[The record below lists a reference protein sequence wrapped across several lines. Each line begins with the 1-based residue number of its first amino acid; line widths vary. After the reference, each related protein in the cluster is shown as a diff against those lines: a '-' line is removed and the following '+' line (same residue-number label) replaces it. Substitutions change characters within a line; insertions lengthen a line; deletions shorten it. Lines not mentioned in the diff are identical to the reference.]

1 MATTTPAKKRARA
14 SSQRFFIGG
23 FCGLV
28 EITVTYPLEF
38 IKNSMQ
44 LQPKRFRT
52 PLEALR
58 VNVANHG
65 ARVLYRGIPSW
76 WLFAF
81 PRSAVRFTG
90 FDVLTHQLDSI
101 EHDLLRDAMAGVGAG
116 VLEAYCALIPCQNLS
131 IRMTH
136 DANLPSG
143 QQKFGPLGFF
153 RGMTA
158 ITNDIGWRGMFSGSA
173 PTVLKN
179 SLNMMIRFPG
189 FHYLSAVRLA
199 SKSSSTATTATTHE
213 PVASLPV
220 TTLSAL
226 ELMVC
231 GGVAG
236 AVSSVVTHP
245 VDVVKANMM
254 GLHSQKFGNPL
265 QASQIIFQKNGW
277 RGFYV
282 GLSPRISRVFIEVG
296 MLFTIFEKITEMF
309 HHGLSRE

>member
-44 LQPKRFRT
+44 LQPNRFRT

-136 DANLPSG
+136 DANLRHSNARF
-143 QQKFGPLGFF
+143 QQSFF
-153 RGMTA
+153 RGVTA

-199 SKSSSTATTATTHE
+199 SKSSSTTTTTTTTHE
-213 PVASLPV
+213 PVTSLPV

-254 GLHSQKFGNPL
+254 GLHSHKFGNPL

-282 GLSPRISRVFIEVG
+282 GLSPRISRVIIEVG
-296 MLFTIFEKITEMF
+296 MLFTIFEKITEIF
-309 HHGLSRE
+309 HHDSSRE